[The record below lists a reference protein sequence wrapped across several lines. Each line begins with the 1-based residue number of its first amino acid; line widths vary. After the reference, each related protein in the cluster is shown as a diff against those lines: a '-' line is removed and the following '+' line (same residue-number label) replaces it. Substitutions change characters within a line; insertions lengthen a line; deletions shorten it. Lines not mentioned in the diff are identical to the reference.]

1 MRKVMLTS
9 AVLMALAGMALPMG
23 TQMASAAAAKPV
35 KTAATAAQKADDTS
49 AYTKGVPSEKE
60 KNNPFGLVY
69 DGAITK
75 NVKGQ
80 VNIRPVHY
88 DLNGIIVAANVY
100 LPADYDEN
108 SAKLYPAIT
117 VAHPNGGDKEQVAGL
132 FAQKLAEAG
141 YITIAADASYQ
152 GASTGMPRLRDYPT
166 NRINDID
173 GMVDYLEMMPKVDHN
188 RIGSLGICGGG
199 GYTLAASQTDKRIK
213 AVATLSM
220 FNSGRVRRNGFQDKQ
235 IGTIQQR
242 LAEASEAR
250 NEELK
255 GHVEY
260 VGFLPPH
267 KDDAELRKIMEA
279 QPEGLYKD
287 GIDYYGLSYRSS
299 RATGSYTKE
308 SFLKLMTFD
317 VEDYMDL
324 INQPLLM
331 VAGSAAD
338 TLYMTEDAFKKA
350 TNAKDK
356 ELYLI
361 PGASHIKTY
370 WQPDYVKQELAKFEE
385 FFGKNL

>member
-1 MRKVMLTS
+1 MISKKKL
-9 AVLMALAGMALPMG
+9 VLMALMVMSLGV
-23 TQMASAAAAKPV
+23 TSASLAATPTAAAKSTP
-35 KTAATAAQKADDTS
+35 AS
-49 AYTKGVPSEKE
+49 AYTQGVPSAKE
-60 KNNPFGLVY
+60 KSNPFGLVY

-88 DLNGIIVAANVY
+88 DLNGITVAANVY
-100 LPADYDEN
+100 LPADYDEK
-108 SAKLYPAIT
+108 SPKLYPAIT

-152 GASTGMPRLRDYPT
+152 GASTGTPRLRDYPS
-166 NRINDID
+166 NRINDIS

-235 IGTIQQR
+235 IATIQQR
-242 LAEASEAR
+242 LADASEAR

-255 GHVEY
+255 GNVEY
-260 VGFLPPH
+260 IGFLPPH
-267 KDDAELRKIMEA
+267 KDDNELRKIMEA

-287 GIDYYGLSYRSS
+287 GIDYYGLSHRSS

-308 SFLKLMTFD
+308 SFLKLMAFD
-317 VEDYMDL
+317 VEDHMDL

-338 TLYMTEDAFKKA
+338 TLYMTEEAFKKA
-350 TNAKDK
+350 VSAKDK

-370 WQPDYVKQELAKFEE
+370 WQPDFVKQELAKFEE